1 MLEGGIA
8 FLILFVLLFLGVPIA
23 FGLLAVGFCGFALLQ
38 GVPASLSM
46 VGQIGF
52 TTVLNEEL
60 SVIPLFVLMGGFIAI
75 ARLSDD
81 LFSAG
86 NAFFG
91 HRRGGLA
98 MATVIACAGFASV
111 CGSSFA
117 TAATMSKVALP
128 PMRRYG
134 YADSLAAGSIASGA
148 TLGIMIPP
156 SVPLLIYGFMTRTDV
171 GKLFIAGILPGL
183 LGTLLYLGAVSW
195 VTARNPALGPR
206 GERSDGMQRLRALR
220 NIWAVLGLFL
230 FIIGGIYIGIFTP
243 TEAAGIGAFAG
254 FLFSLAR
261 RALTWEKLLEV
272 LLDSAKTTATIFV
285 LLIGALVFS
294 NFIDIAGVPKTLASW
309 VTGVSVAPVI
319 AIVVILAIYLVL
331 GCILDSMS
339 MLFLT
344 VPVFYPIVLGLGYD
358 LIWFG
363 IIVVTMIEIAL
374 ITPPVGLNVFVLH
387 QVRPEISTR
396 TIFSGVMPFVAAD
409 AIRVSLLVAF
419 PAIALVLPGLMG

>member
-1 MLEGGIA
+1 MLVGGIA
-8 FLILFVLLFLGVPIA
+8 LLVLFAFLLLGVPIA
-23 FGLLAVGFCGFALLQ
+23 FGLLGVGFCGFALLQ
-38 GVPASLSM
+38 GVPAALSM

-52 TTVLNEEL
+52 STVLNEEL
-60 SVIPLFVLMGGFIAI
+60 SVIPLFILMGGFITS
-75 ARLSDD
+75 ARISDD
-81 LFSAG
+81 LFAAG
-86 NAFFG
+86 NAFLG

-117 TAATMSKVALP
+117 TAATMSKVSLP

-134 YADSLAAGSIASGA
+134 YADSLAAGSIAAGA

-183 LGTLLYLGAVSW
+183 VGTLLYLGAVSW
-195 VTARNPALGPR
+195 TTRRHPGLGPP
-206 GERSDGMQRLRALR
+206 GERSTGAMRLRAMR
-220 NIWAVLGLFL
+220 NIWAVLALFL
-230 FIIGGIYIGIFTP
+230 FIIGGIYVGMFTP
-243 TEAAGIGAFAG
+243 TEAAGAGALAG
-254 FLFSLAR
+254 FMFALAR
-261 RALTWEKLLEV
+261 RALSWKVLLEV
-272 LLDSAKTTATIFV
+272 LLDSAKTTATIFI

-294 NFIDIAGVPKTLASW
+294 NFIDIAGVPKTLAAW
-309 VTGVSVAPVI
+309 VSGITIAPVF
-319 AIVVILAIYLVL
+319 AIIVILAIYLVL

-344 VPVFYPIVLGLGYD
+344 VPMFYPIVAGLGYD

-387 QVRPEISTR
+387 QVHPDIPTR
-396 TIFSGVMPFVAAD
+396 TIFRGVMPFVAAD
-409 AIRVSLLVAF
+409 CVRVSLLVAF
-419 PAIALVLPGLMG
+419 PAIALALPGLMG